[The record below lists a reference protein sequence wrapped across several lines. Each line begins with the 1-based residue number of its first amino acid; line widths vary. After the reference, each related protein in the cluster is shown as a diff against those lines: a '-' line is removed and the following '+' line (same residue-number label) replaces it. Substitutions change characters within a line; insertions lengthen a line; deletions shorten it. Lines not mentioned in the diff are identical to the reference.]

1 VSILRGILISRVKL
15 HARTAGEI
23 KVLISGVSLE
33 RLCYAAGSTHVPQ
46 SRAIFEVKK
55 STGQESSQAVS
66 QPPTEEQGK
75 EKEILSITIFRELRG
90 SSEVVIFLSPSPVR
104 ACESMSAAG
113 TIPCVPPRRL
123 LPSWETK
130 ILAAQNI
137 IFNQELFSHLTKEA
151 YNTKTTLPYE
161 VYTDRIIVPLSLNPP
176 CWLSI
181 HHVREYDDN
190 KQKLKVQSLF
200 LCV

>member
-1 VSILRGILISRVKL
+1 MACEAGSKWKHSRRPRLFHGYHLDSCIQSKVSILRGILISRVKL

-104 ACESMSAAG
+104 GM
-113 TIPCVPPRRL
+113 
-123 LPSWETK
+123 W
-130 ILAAQNI
+130 
-137 IFNQELFSHLTKEA
+137 
-151 YNTKTTLPYE
+151 
-161 VYTDRIIVPLSLNPP
+161 
-176 CWLSI
+176 
-181 HHVREYDDN
+181 
-190 KQKLKVQSLF
+190 
-200 LCV
+200 